1 MIIKLLPFY
10 VFSTPNNVTVR
21 KSTKIGSSH
30 LSRMVFDYYLVSK
43 FSAKPTRNKAPY
55 ETNRP
60 VHFHY
65 RHISRNWT
73 TRTKISQFE
82 ALRLHSFSMS
92 RYARFHSIRVTF
104 PIEDSKKYAY
114 ALRVY
119 KPIDFSIALFKH
131 GDCERSSV
139 IGRETDSTR
148 LDDPSRFVENA
159 TTRRVLETVYHCRAV
174 HVYTQ
179 MREVQER
186 YRCPG
191 VIPSTTS
198 HYFRDMHTYIST
210 FPVYLYTAS
219 THTTRDVSCTHSV
232 YYACI

>member
-1 MIIKLLPFY
+1 
-10 VFSTPNNVTVR
+10 
-21 KSTKIGSSH
+21 
-30 LSRMVFDYYLVSK
+30 MVFDYCVVSK
-43 FSAKPTRNKAPY
+43 FSAKSTINKAPY

-65 RHISRNWT
+65 RRISRNWT
-73 TRTKISQFE
+73 TRTKISRFE
-82 ALRLHSFSMS
+82 KSRLRSFAM
-92 RYARFHSIRVTF
+92 RRHARFDSIRVIFT
-104 PIEDSKKYAY
+104 IEDSKKCAY

-131 GDCERSSV
+131 EYCERSPV

-159 TTRRVLETVYHCRAV
+159 TTRRVLETVYHCRTV

-179 MREVQER
+179 IRKVQER

-210 FPVYLYTAS
+210 FPVYLYTAP
-219 THTTRDVSCTHSV
+219 THTTRDVSCTHCV
-232 YYACI
+232 YYAYI

>member
-1 MIIKLLPFY
+1 MIIGLLPFY
-10 VFSTPNNVTVR
+10 VFSAPNNVTVR

-30 LSRMVFDYYLVSK
+30 LSRMVFDYCVVSK
-43 FSAKPTRNKAPY
+43 FSAKSTTNKAPY

-65 RHISRNWT
+65 RRISRNWT
-73 TRTKISQFE
+73 TRTKIGQF
-82 ALRLHSFSMS
+82 AFD
-92 RYARFHSIRVTF
+92 SIRVIF
-104 PIEDSKKYAY
+104 PIEDSKKCAY
-114 ALRVY
+114 ALGVY

-131 GDCERSSV
+131 EHCERSPV

-159 TTRRVLETVYHCRAV
+159 TTRRVLETVYHCRTV

-179 MREVQER
+179 IREVQER

-210 FPVYLYTAS
+210 FPVYLYTAP